1 MQLTA
6 KAMQLAAKAMQLA
19 AKAMQLADTS
29 AWHISRRRPDLRASF
44 SEQMTAGLIGT
55 CAMVSLELL
64 QGVRNGPEF
73 DERRAQMDELPQFP
87 IAAPQWSRAIEVHRE
102 LAHQGGAHQRSV
114 RHPDLLIAAAAESAG
129 VELLHYDED
138 FDRIAAI
145 TGQPTRWIVP
155 RGSL

>member
-1 MQLTA
+1 
-6 KAMQLAAKAMQLA
+6 
-19 AKAMQLADTS
+19 MQLADTS
-29 AWHISRRRPDLRASF
+29 AWQLSRRRPDLQASF
-44 SEQMTAGLIGT
+44 TQKTVEGLIGT

-64 QGVRNGPEF
+64 QSVRNGQEF
-73 DERRAQMDELPQFP
+73 DERRVQMAELPQCP
-87 IAAPQWSRAIEVHRE
+87 IAATEWARAIEIYRE

-114 RHPDLLIAAAAESAG
+114 GHADLLIAAAAESAG

>member
-1 MQLTA
+1 
-6 KAMQLAAKAMQLA
+6 
-19 AKAMQLADTS
+19 MQLADTS
-29 AWHISRRRPDLRASF
+29 AWQLSRRRPELQASF
-44 SEQMTAGLIGT
+44 SQKTVEGLIGT

-64 QGVRNGPEF
+64 QSVRNGREF
-73 DERRAQMDELPQFP
+73 DERRVEMDELPQFP
-87 IAAPQWSRAIEVHRE
+87 IAAREWERAIDVYRE

-114 RHPDLLIAAAAESAG
+114 GHADLLIAAAAESAG

-138 FDRIAAI
+138 FDRVAAI

>member
-1 MQLTA
+1 
-6 KAMQLAAKAMQLA
+6 
-19 AKAMQLADTS
+19 MQLADTS
-29 AWHISRRRPDLRASF
+29 AWQLSRRRPDLQASF
-44 SEQMTAGLIGT
+44 TQKTVEGLIGT

-64 QGVRNGPEF
+64 QGVRNGREF
-73 DERRAQMDELPQFP
+73 DERRVEMEELPQCS
-87 IAAPQWSRAIEVHRE
+87 IAEREWSRAIDVYGK
-102 LAHQGGAHQRSV
+102 LAQQGGSHQRSV
-114 RHPDLLIAAAAESAG
+114 GHADLLIAAAAESAG

>member
-1 MQLTA
+1 
-6 KAMQLAAKAMQLA
+6 
-19 AKAMQLADTS
+19 MQLADTS
-29 AWHISRRRPDLRASF
+29 AWQLSRRRPDLQASF
-44 SEQMTAGLIGT
+44 TQGTIDGLIGT

-64 QGVRNGPEF
+64 QGARNGREF
-73 DERRAQMDELPQFP
+73 DERKVQMSELPQYP
-87 IAAPQWSRAIEVHRE
+87 IAANEWHRAIDVYRE

-114 RHPDLLIAAAAESAG
+114 GHADLLIAAAAESAG

>member
-1 MQLTA
+1 
-6 KAMQLAAKAMQLA
+6 
-19 AKAMQLADTS
+19 MQLADTS
-29 AWHISRRRPDLRASF
+29 AWQISRRLPDLQISF
-44 SEQMTAGLIGT
+44 TEKTLEGQIGA

-64 QGVRNGPEF
+64 QSVRNGREF
-73 DERRAQMDELPQFP
+73 DERRRQLGRLPQCQ
-87 IAAPQWSRAIEVHRE
+87 IAAREWTRAIDVYRE

-114 RHPDLLIAAAAESAG
+114 GHADLLIAAAAESAG

-138 FDRIAAI
+138 FERIAAI

>member
-1 MQLTA
+1 MV
-6 KAMQLAAKAMQLA
+6 
-19 AKAMQLADTS
+19 
-29 AWHISRRRPDLRASF
+29 R
-44 SEQMTAGLIGT
+44 GLIGT

-64 QGVRNGPEF
+64 QGARNGREF
-73 DERRAQMDELPQFP
+73 DERRVQMDELPQFP
-87 IAAPQWSRAIEVHRE
+87 IAATEWARAVDVYRE

-114 RHPDLLIAAAAESAG
+114 GHADLLIAAAAESAG

-145 TGQPTRWIVP
+145 TGQPTRWIAP

>member
-1 MQLTA
+1 
-6 KAMQLAAKAMQLA
+6 
-19 AKAMQLADTS
+19 MQLADTS
-29 AWHISRRRPDLRASF
+29 AWHLSRRRSDLRASF
-44 SEQMTAGLIGT
+44 DERMLAGGIGT
-55 CAMVSLELL
+55 CAMVSMELL
-64 QGVRNGPEF
+64 QGTRNGREF
-73 DERRAQMDELPQFP
+73 GERRVEMEELPQYP
-87 IAAPQWSRAIEVHRE
+87 IAEPEWRRAIDVYGK

-114 RHPDLLIAAAAESAG
+114 GHADLLIAAAAESAG

>member
-1 MQLTA
+1 VR
-6 KAMQLAAKAMQLA
+6 
-19 AKAMQLADTS
+19 QLADTS
-29 AWHISRRRPDLRASF
+29 AWHLSRRLPELRASF
-44 SEQMTAGLIGT
+44 DRKTLEGQIAT
-55 CAMVSLELL
+55 CAMVTLELL
-64 QGVRNGPEF
+64 QSVRDGPEF
-73 DERRAQMDELPQFP
+73 DQRNRQVGRLPQCA
-87 IAAPQWSRAIEVHRE
+87 IADSEWQRAIQVYRE

-114 RHPDLLIAAAAESAG
+114 GHADLLIAAAAESAG

>member
-1 MQLTA
+1 MT
-6 KAMQLAAKAMQLA
+6 
-19 AKAMQLADTS
+19 MQLADTS
-29 AWHISRRRPDLRASF
+29 AWHVSRRVPELRVPF
-44 SEQMTAGLIGT
+44 DIGTVTGQIGT

-64 QGVRNGPEF
+64 HGVRNGAEF
-73 DERRAQMDELPQFP
+73 DQRRAEIEELPQYP
-87 IAAPQWSRAIEVHRE
+87 IAEPQWRRAIDVYRE

-114 RHPDLLIAAAAESAG
+114 GHADLLIAAAAESAG

-145 TGQPTRWIVP
+145 TGQPTRWIAP